1 MPLVIRVMTYM
12 PSAVQGK
19 NWKLARPFYGP
30 YRILSLTPT
39 NAEIRLVDKLN
50 DPPIFVSLSR
60 LRPCY
65 SELSDVSWSGT
76 VKRRKKKASKSAKSR
91 TNSEKSRI
99 DSEIV
104 PNPNRRITRSMTR
117 MN

>member
-76 VKRRKKKASKSAKSR
+76 VKRRKKKASKSAKSY
-91 TNSEKSRI
+91 
-99 DSEIV
+99 
-104 PNPNRRITRSMTR
+104 
-117 MN
+117 